1 MADEQLRR
9 KIEDKIRG
17 MSEEE
22 KNKFMESIEDSSDG
36 QDPIAELLTP
46 LNDLTSKA
54 PLTKVEE
61 ALRSL
66 VSTLNG
72 ADPLRYAT
80 VREAAIRKL
89 DTVGVNSPA
98 RLIDAALQ
106 NGQSGKSDQQQGR
119 PVSFDDPEPWLEP
132 MDGSAMLDGIVTTLK
147 RFVIFPPNAVGTVA
161 LWILHAHAL
170 EAFSISP
177 LLAINSAEKQ
187 SGKTTLLDIISHLV
201 PRRLFASSITSSV
214 LFRTVDE
221 HKPSLLIDEADTF
234 IAEHDELRGIL
245 NASHCKDTSSVLR
258 SVGDHYETRM
268 FATWC
273 PKAIALIG
281 KLPATLEDRSILVT
295 MKRKGRNE
303 KREKFVADREKD
315 GLRILK
321 RKIMRWV
328 ADNFGSLCKAD
339 PDTPEELSDRAA
351 DNWRSLIAIADLV
364 GGEWPETTR
373 KAAKVLSGLTLEGDN
388 SCGIQLLAD
397 LRNLFTEA
405 GKDGTG
411 NLTSVDICSVL
422 GEMEES
428 PWPEWKGGKPITPK
442 QLANL
447 LKPFGVH
454 PGTIRIENTTAKGYE
469 QKDLIDPFARY
480 LPPLDPSQGKQV
492 NENNG
497 LGTNSDPSQGG
508 HVTDEKVGVS
518 TGNKRDVTDV
528 TDRKPPIAEGGGY
541 KEAL

>member
-1 MADEQLRR
+1 MDKEQVVALEIS
-9 KIEDKIRG
+9 KMPKEDRV
-17 MSEEE
+17 
-22 KNKFMESIEDSSDG
+22 KFIKATVINNPNFH
-36 QDPIAELLTP
+36 DPIAETISP
-46 LNDLTSKA
+46 LDDLNEHS
-54 PLTKVEE
+54 PLGQVESV
-61 ALRSL
+61 LRTV

-80 VREAAIRKL
+80 VREAAIKKL
-89 DTVGVNSPA
+89 ETVGVGSPA
-98 RLIDAALQ
+98 RFIDAAFQ

-119 PVSFDDPEPWLEP
+119 PVLFDDPEPWPEP
-132 MDGSAMLDGIVTTLK
+132 VEGPALLDDITTTLK
-147 RFVIFPPNAVGTVA
+147 RFVVFPPNAVEAVA
-161 LWILHAHAL
+161 LWILHSHAL

-201 PRRLFASSITSSV
+201 PRRLFASSITPSV
-214 LFRTVDE
+214 LFRAVD
-221 HKPSLLIDEADTF
+221 KYQPSLLIDEADTF
-234 IAEHDELRGIL
+234 ISQHDELRGIL
-245 NASHCKDTSSVLR
+245 NASHCKDTCFVLR
-258 SVGDHYETRM
+258 SVGDDYEPRS

-303 KREKFVADREKD
+303 ERKKFVAAREKG
-315 GLRILK
+315 GLGALR

-328 ADNFGSLCKAD
+328 ADNLEALRKAD

-364 GGEWPETTR
+364 GGELPETAR
-373 KAAKVLSGLTLEGDN
+373 KAAKVLSGLTLESDN
-388 SCGIQLLAD
+388 SDGIQLLAD
-397 LRNLFTEA
+397 LRGLFEECDTDKIPSDEICENLRQ
-405 GKDGTG
+405 
-411 NLTSVDICSVL
+411 
-422 GEMEES
+422 MEDR
-428 PWPEWKGGKPITPK
+428 PWPEWKGGKPITPR

-454 PGTIRIENTTAKGYE
+454 PGTIRTGDTTAKGYE

-497 LGTNSDPSQGG
+497 LDTNSDPSQGG
-508 HVTDEKVGVS
+508 VCYG
-518 TGNKRDVTDV
+518 
-528 TDRKPPIAEGGGY
+528 
-541 KEAL
+541 